1 MRVPSAMT
9 VRIAAAMEIGDDGTG
24 RAARGRVHEGRPR
37 EPAVLD
43 LEREVGSSRGR
54 RRRQHQQRADQARGF
69 THVSDQARHALD
81 DCRSPRISAHT
92 SPFGVLSLSSTRALF
107 AGKNV
112 LKTPIGRFMKPGG
125 AFNTNGVIVSAH
137 VMTMR
142 SLPATIVS
150 VAGFGGAPARENC
163 AGVIGSVVSANCG

>member
-1 MRVPSAMT
+1 STASSTRSGV
-9 VRIAAAMEIGDDGTG
+9 
-24 RAARGRVHEGRPR
+24 RPR
-37 EPAVLD
+37 NVLP
-43 LEREVGSSRGR
+43 GSAATPGIVSAGR
-54 RRRQHQQRADQARGF
+54 RQRRAKRSKNLHRRGDQPRGL

-92 SPFGVLSLSSTRALF
+92 WPFGVLPFSSTRAVF

-125 AFNTNGVIVSAH
+125 ALSTNGAIVSVH

-150 VAGFGGAPARENC
+150 VAGLGGAP
-163 AGVIGSVVSANCG
+163 